1 MAILPYFVS
10 FVMEEMKVIRVNIL
24 YMWVCPVCVCVCVS
38 FCVFWCVFLYLG
50 VYVVRFSEKE
60 KNQKLFW
67 ATLILVQLGLGEQT
81 KKRNQNPS
89 RGKNIN
95 MLITCPPCIFE
106 KK

>member
-50 VYVVRFSEKE
+50 VYVVRCSEKQ
-60 KNQKLFW
+60 KNQKFFLGHSDFG
-67 ATLILVQLGLGEQT
+67 AVGLG
-81 KKRNQNPS
+81 
-89 RGKNIN
+89 
-95 MLITCPPCIFE
+95 
-106 KK
+106 